1 MKKRISLKTAALVV
15 FFIFVVTAVSSAQ
28 QKDDKGKLIGNALLN
43 TKCSK
48 CHGVD
53 RPLGKK
59 KTMEKWQ
66 STVKRMQGKNPD
78 WIKDEE
84 ARQIVDYLFTVQGE

>member
-1 MKKRISLKTAALVV
+1 MKNRISLKSAALVV
-15 FFIFVVTAVSSAQ
+15 FFVFIVTAVSSAQ
-28 QKDDKGKLIGNALLN
+28 QKDDKGKLTGKALLD

-48 CHGVD
+48 CHGTD

-59 KTMEKWQ
+59 KTMEEWQ

-84 ARQIVDYLFTVQGE
+84 AKQIVDYLFTVRGE